1 MRPLIPVPTKG
12 EKLRATWGT
21 QVSNRLNE
29 LCAMAPSGVLHR
41 EGFGGIGDQ
50 PLPKN
55 LRDRPAGASQPM
67 PFDLAASVE
76 TSQDGTQKRLV
87 VKWFYGGN
95 PAWPIAAAVSWNY
108 WALTP
113 PTSGD
118 PAPTVDAFGY
128 ITAYTG
134 EWQTAENFADDA
146 TIELWFTLQVTPS
159 WSSSPTFSV
168 SGSWEVMESGAHD
181 LTDLRLDPTGVTQ
194 TLVSYVVLGTALATS
209 GSSVKVA
216 QAFHGDLHLN
226 DLLCINGG
234 GGGGGT
240 PDQQGSQS
248 GCWKIA
254 TVENQGA
261 TSKQLQ
267 DCYYNVGGITKQAAN
282 QAVPA
287 NATGYLCAVFSASGV
302 TVAVYASLDS
312 IQADESK
319 YVVPLYEM
327 NAGEVLLD
335 MRNAPQIQVFEETL

>member
-1 MRPLIPVPTKG
+1 MRTQIPVPSKG
-12 EKLRATWGT
+12 DAMRASWGAS
-21 QVSNRLNE
+21 VANRVNE
-29 LCAMAPSGVLHR
+29 LCAMAPANMLAR
-41 EGFGGIGDQ
+41 DGFGGMGAQ
-50 PLPKN
+50 PLPAN
-55 LRDRPAGASQPM
+55 LRDRPAAGASQPM
-67 PFDLAASVE
+67 PFDLSASVE

-95 PAWPIAAAVSWNY
+95 PAWPIAATVSWNY
-108 WALTP
+108 WSLTP

-134 EWQTAENFADDA
+134 EWQTAENFSDNA

-159 WSSSPTFSV
+159 WSGSPTFSV
-168 SGSWEVMESGAHD
+168 SGSWEVMESADHD
-181 LTDLRLDPTGVTQ
+181 LADLRLDPTGVTQ
-194 TLVSYVVLGTALATS
+194 TLVSYVVLGTATASTS
-209 GSSVKVA
+209 RLKVA
-216 QAFHGDLHLN
+216 QAFRGDLHLN
-226 DLLCINGG
+226 DLLCIDGN

-302 TVAVYASLDS
+302 TVVVYASLDS

-327 NAGEVLLD
+327 NAGEVVLD
-335 MRNAPQIQVFEETL
+335 MRNAPQIQVFEGTL